1 MPEFS
6 RPVTYIDKLR
16 FAERVAKGAQFRHD
30 QKQAVREL
38 CEAMSELISA
48 LLERELGGA
57 TPTDAS
63 RPEQK
68 PAAK

>member
-6 RPVTYIDKLR
+6 RPVTYVEKLR

-38 CEAMSELISA
+38 CEAMGELISA
-48 LLERELGGA
+48 LLERELGT
-57 TPTDAS
+57 TPADAS

-68 PAAK
+68 PTA